1 MKSLLSFFFALLLA
15 YPVFGQKKDI
25 SQARSY
31 IKSRSNLDKAESL
44 MLDLLKDSANRQ
56 NIKIYLTLAEAVRAQ
71 YDAANEK
78 LYLKEKADTG
88 QFFLTARKMFLVYEK
103 LDSLDMQPDKKGNVK
118 PKFRKKNAEYLNKF
132 RSNLYSGG
140 IFFIKKKDY
149 DSAFDLMDTYIDCR
163 RQPLF
168 SEYTNENTD
177 SLYAPAAFRTV
188 FCGHK
193 LGRPDSVL
201 KYSEIALKSRKYRR
215 RTLVYMSR
223 AYLAK
228 KDTVKYV
235 EILRKGFAENKTSKY
250 FFTRLMDYYNGLN
263 LLDSAMNVVNAALE
277 QDKDNTLF
285 LFAKSNMLLNMGRY
299 EECISISDTL
309 LARNDTLPDVYLNAG
324 VSYINLALAEEA
336 SIKKNK
342 NRTAVKKKQVLN
354 YYKKALP
361 YMEKYRALAPED
373 KERWAPSLYNIYL
386 KLNMGRKFEEI
397 SDILRKMRN

>member
-1 MKSLLSFFFALLLA
+1 
-15 YPVFGQKKDI
+15 
-25 SQARSY
+25 
-31 IKSRSNLDKAESL
+31 

-149 DSAFDLMDTYIDCR
+149 DSAFGLMDTYIDCR

-342 NRTAVKKKQVLN
+342 NRTAIKKKQVLN